1 MKGMKL
7 EIPVKQL
14 SAISLLV
21 ATAAAVRV
29 GMLWVALAVAIPVY
43 GVVVKIGLSETLAFT
58 CGFVFGPIQG
68 FITGAL
74 SIVISDLFTGAG
86 LWTPFIAI
94 IIGVLGFFGG
104 ILRRFKPNPSILV
117 LGVVAIVLTLI
128 SELLQNIWFGWYMWS
143 FYMPETLFLLVLVT
157 TLVDGLPTM
166 ITAIINNT
174 ILFMTVMPRIIKI
187 LQEWILLS
195 NSNRLFKYTREIN
208 EEGLRCPANS

>member
-1 MKGMKL
+1 MKL

-21 ATAAAVRV
+21 ATAAAVRI
-29 GMLWVALAVAIPVY
+29 GMLWVAFAVAIPVY

-58 CGFVFGPIQG
+58 CGFVFRPIQG

-74 SIVISDLFTGAG
+74 TIVISDLFTGAG

-94 IIGVLGFFGG
+94 IIGMLGFFGG
-104 ILRRFKPNPSILV
+104 ILRRFRPNPSILV